1 MKKLSMKTK
10 IILMVILLVSFGIYN
25 VVFSQGMVQSAT
37 YNTMLKGLLSHSVPE
52 KSVGSINKMIK
63 SGTVS
68 LLDTREKNE
77 YDISHLKNSTWVG
90 YEDFEI
96 ARLPKI
102 SKSDTIVVYC
112 SVGYRSEKIAE
123 KLLASGYKNVYN
135 AYGGLFEW
143 VNQDFPV
150 YTSTNIE
157 TQKVHAYSK
166 TWGIWLDKG
175 EKVY

>member
-1 MKKLSMKTK
+1 MKTK
-10 IILMVILLVSFGIYN
+10 IIIMIGVLVSFGIYN
-25 VVFSQGMVQSAT
+25 VVFSQSMVQSAT

-63 SGTVS
+63 SGTVF
-68 LLDTREKNE
+68 LVDAREKKE
-77 YDISHLKNSTWVG
+77 YDVSHLKNSTWVG
-90 YEDFEI
+90 YDDFEI
-96 ARLPKI
+96 SRLPKI
-102 SKSDTIVVYC
+102 NKADTIVVYC

-123 KLLASGYKNVYN
+123 KLLAAGFKNVYN

-143 VNQDFPV
+143 VNEGFPV
-150 YTSTNIE
+150 YENSTTE